1 MDFTF
6 NAFKKDPEV
15 LPFISLPVPRGAYRK
30 AVDFLQQHEVIEQG
44 GMAFS

>member
-30 AVDFLQQHEVIEQG
+30 ADFLQQHEVIQQG